1 MSTIEKSIEV
11 YVPLYVAYNQW
22 TSFDEYPRFMEG
34 VKEVKWLGAKRY
46 HWKAKIAGQDT
57 EWDAEITEQ
66 LADKRLALTYGGGAI
81 KGWVATFHE
90 LPNARSKIVLQVEYA
105 PQGAGEHAGEA
116 LGVLTTR
123 VKGDLERF
131 KALIAK
137 RWVKPGSDTI
147 FDNFPL

>member
-1 MSTIEKSIEV
+1 MATIEKSIEV
-11 YVPLYVAYNQW
+11 NVPPNIAYNQW

-66 LADKRLALTYGGGAI
+66 TEHQRLAMTYRGGAI

-90 LPNARSKIVLQVEYA
+90 LSKDWSKVTLQLEYD
-105 PQGAGEHAGEA
+105 PQGFVENVGDAS
-116 LGVLTTR
+116 GVVSSR
-123 VKGDLERF
+123 VQGDLERF
-131 KALIAK
+131 KSFIENRGRKSPFEDWQAM
-137 RWVKPGSDTI
+137 
-147 FDNFPL
+147 

>member
-46 HWKAKIAGQDT
+46 HWKAKIAGQDP

-66 LADKRLALTYGGGAI
+66 TEHQRLAMTYRSGAI
-81 KGWVATFHE
+81 KGWVATFHK
-90 LPNARSKIVLQVEYA
+90 LSKDWSKVTLQLEYD
-105 PQGAGEHAGEA
+105 PQGFVENAGDASEVVAS
-116 LGVLTTR
+116 R
-123 VKGDLERF
+123 VQRDLERF
-131 KALIAK
+131 KSFIEN
-137 RWVKPGSDTI
+137 RGGSSPFADWQGM
-147 FDNFPL
+147 